1 MCRTAAIPDDKQCTG
16 GIIIVGENLSNR
28 RKSCPSVM
36 ANPTW
41 TAPHDVTQYLLCF
54 RTTNVITLTTVSF
67 YCAEG
72 IVLGCAVQ

>member
-1 MCRTAAIPDDKQCTG
+1 
-16 GIIIVGENLSNR
+16 
-28 RKSCPSVM
+28 M

-41 TAPHDVTQYLLCF
+41 TASRDVTQYLLYF
-54 RTTNVITLTTVSF
+54 RMINVITLTTVSF